1 MMLIIGLAAI
11 ADGTI
16 LGTDV
21 PAVVQKLFKAAKPTA
36 SPTTLAKAVAL
47 EPQLW
52 NATNPNQAPPTTQ
65 NILQNALGL
74 MLNGVNNADITSL
87 INGLVSLSC
96 NHFKPAS
103 HLHNFQTMNIPRS
116 NNPYP
121 FPSFYYLQTLKG
133 NAPFSVSESQ
143 LLKNIYIPPS
153 FTGKKQ
159 PIIFVPGTGSIG
171 STTFQPNIGKLLS
184 ANYDPVYLQIPNN
197 LLDDIQ
203 VNAEYVAYA
212 VQYMYQRTGKKP
224 AVITWSQGSLVSQWA
239 FKYWKTTR
247 AMVTD
252 LISISPDFH
261 GTFLALLLCPGF
273 TSGNAFACVPSV
285 FQQTYDSNFVTT
297 LRSNSGDSAYVPT
310 TTVYTAVD
318 EIVEP
323 QQGTA
328 ASGFINDAR
337 GVGVSNTFLQGACL
351 GLPAGGLYGHAGVL
365 INPTA
370 YALVVDA
377 LTHDGPGNFNRVSA
391 SCSDIVAPGLG
402 IGDVTATEA
411 LIPEAVFNILAYLP
425 KVAAEPAI
433 KAYTA
438 KLGQS

>member
-1 MMLIIGLAAI
+1 
-11 ADGTI
+11 
-16 LGTDV
+16 
-21 PAVVQKLFKAAKPTA
+21 
-36 SPTTLAKAVAL
+36 
-47 EPQLW
+47 
-52 NATNPNQAPPTTQ
+52 
-65 NILQNALGL
+65 
-74 MLNGVNNADITSL
+74 
-87 INGLVSLSC
+87 
-96 NHFKPAS
+96 
-103 HLHNFQTMNIPRS
+103 MNIPRS
-116 NNPYP
+116 NNPP
-121 FPSFYYLQTLKG
+121 ANPNFYNRQSLLG
-133 NAPFSVSESQ
+133 NAPFSVSEQQ
-143 LLKNIYIPPS
+143 LLSNIYIPS
-153 FTGKKQ
+153 EFTGKKQ

-184 ANYDPVYLQIPNN
+184 GSSYGDPVYLQIPDN

-203 VNAEYVAYA
+203 TNAEYVAYA
-212 VQYMYQRTGKKP
+212 VQYMYQRTGRKP
-224 AVITWSQGSLVSQWA
+224 AVVTWSQGSLVSQWA
-239 FKYWKTTR
+239 FKYWKTTPK
-247 AMVTD
+247 MVTD

-297 LRSNSGDSAYVPT
+297 LRSNGGDSAYVPT

-365 INPTA
+365 FNPTA
-370 YALVVDA
+370 YALVIDA
-377 LTHDGPGNFNRVSA
+377 LTHDGPGNFDRVSA
-391 SCSDIVAPGLG
+391 SCADIVAPGLG
-402 IGDVTATEA
+402 MEDVTATEA
-411 LIPEAVFNILAYLP
+411 LIPEVAFNVLAYLP

-433 KAYTA
+433 KGYTT